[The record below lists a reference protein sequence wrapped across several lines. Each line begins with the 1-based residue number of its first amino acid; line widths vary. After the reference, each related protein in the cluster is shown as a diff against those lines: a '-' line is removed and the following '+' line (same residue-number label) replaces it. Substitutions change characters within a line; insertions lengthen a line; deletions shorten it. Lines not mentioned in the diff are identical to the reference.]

1 MRVTDRLMFD
11 GLTKNLQRNAS
22 ELFRLQ
28 NIVSTG
34 KKINKPSDDPVS
46 VSKILEYDELIS
58 RSDQYTENIGHAIGF
73 LEVSDSALSGV
84 GDILVRAKELAV
96 AQGNDTMNADDR
108 QSASIEVQNLF
119 EELVQLANTKL
130 GDRYIFAGYKTQTE
144 PFSTTGAYS
153 GDSGEIMVEVG
164 PGTTIQTNLP
174 GDSLFKGTGGGID
187 IFTLLNDLKTNLE
200 NNDGASVRGSLDNFD
215 TASDIIL
222 NGRGDIGARLNRLDR
237 TMSNTED
244 LKIEIMTLRS
254 GLEDADIIKAVSDLA
269 LQQNVLEASRASS
282 ARIIEPTLLD
292 FLR

>member
-1 MRVTDRLMFD
+1 MRVTDRLLFD
-11 GLTKNLQRNAS
+11 GITRNLQRNSS

-46 VSKILEYDELIS
+46 LSKILEYDELIS
-58 RSDQYTENIGHAIGF
+58 RSDQYTENIDHAIGF
-73 LEVSDSALSGV
+73 LEVSDSTLNGV
-84 GDILVRAKELAV
+84 GDILIRAKELAV

-119 EELVQLANTKL
+119 EEAVQLANTKL
-130 GDRYIFAGYKTQTE
+130 GDRYIFSGYKTQTE
-144 PFSTTGAYS
+144 PFSTAGAYS
-153 GDSGEIMVEVG
+153 GDSGKILVAVG
-164 PGTTIQTNLP
+164 PDATIQTNLP
-174 GDSLFKGTGGGID
+174 GDSLFKGAGGGID

-200 NNDGASVRGSLDNFD
+200 NNDGASIRGSLDSFD

-222 NGRGDIGARLNRLDR
+222 NGRGDIGARLNRLDS

-244 LKIEIMTLRS
+244 LKLEIMQLKS

-269 LQQNVLEASRASS
+269 MQQNVLEASKASS
-282 ARIIEPTLLD
+282 ARIVEPTLLD

>member
-1 MRVTDRLMFD
+1 MRVTDRLLFD
-11 GLTKNLQRNAS
+11 GITRNLQRNSS

-28 NIVSTG
+28 NIVLTG

-46 VSKILEYDELIS
+46 LSKILEYDELIS
-58 RSDQYTENIGHAIGF
+58 RSDQYTENIDHAIGF
-73 LEVSDSALSGV
+73 LEVSDSTLSGV
-84 GDILVRAKELAV
+84 GDILIRAKELAV

-130 GDRYIFAGYKTQTE
+130 GDRYIFSGYKTQTE
-144 PFSTTGAYS
+144 PFSTAGAYS
-153 GDSGEIMVEVG
+153 GDSGKIMVAVG
-164 PGTTIQTNLP
+164 PDATIQTNLP
-174 GDSLFKGTGGGID
+174 GDSLFKGAGSGID

-200 NNDGASVRGSLDNFD
+200 NNDGDQIRSSLDSFD

-222 NGRGDIGARLNRLDR
+222 NGRGDIGARLNRLDS

-244 LKIEIMTLRS
+244 LKLEIKNLKS

-269 LQQNVLEASRASS
+269 MQQNVLEASKASS
-282 ARIIEPTLLD
+282 ARIVEPTLLD

>member
-1 MRVTDRLMFD
+1 MRVTDRLLLD
-11 GLTKNLQRNAS
+11 GLTRNLQRNSS

-46 VSKILEYDELIS
+46 LSKILEYDELIS
-58 RSDQYTENIGHAIGF
+58 RSDQYTENIDHAIGF
-73 LEVSDSALSGV
+73 LGVSDSTLSGV
-84 GDILVRAKELAV
+84 GDILIRAKELAV
-96 AQGNDTMNADDR
+96 AQGNDTMNANDR

-130 GDRYIFAGYKTQTE
+130 GDRYIFSGYKTQTE
-144 PFSTTGAYS
+144 PFSTAGAYS
-153 GDSGEIMVEVG
+153 GDSGEIMVAVG
-164 PGTTIQTNLP
+164 PDATIQTNLP
-174 GDSLFKGTGGGID
+174 GDSLFKGAGGGID

-200 NNDGASVRGSLDNFD
+200 NNDGDQIRSSLDSFD

-222 NGRGDIGARLNRLDR
+222 NGRGDIGARLNRLDS

-244 LKIEIMTLRS
+244 LKLEIKNLKS

-269 LQQNVLEASRASS
+269 MQQNVLEASKASS
-282 ARIIEPTLLD
+282 ARIVELTLLD

>member
-1 MRVTDRLMFD
+1 MRVTDRLLFD
-11 GLTKNLQRNAS
+11 GITRNLQRNSS

-46 VSKILEYDELIS
+46 LSKILEYDELIS
-58 RSDQYTENIGHAIGF
+58 RSDQYTENINHAIGF
-73 LEVSDSALSGV
+73 LEVSDSTLSGV
-84 GDILVRAKELAV
+84 GDILIRAKELAV

-108 QSASIEVQNLF
+108 QSASIEAQNLF
-119 EELVQLANTKL
+119 EEAVQLANTKL
-130 GDRYIFAGYKTQTE
+130 GDRYIFSGYKTQTE
-144 PFSTTGAYS
+144 PFSTAGAYS
-153 GDSGEIMVEVG
+153 GDSGKIMVAVG
-164 PGTTIQTNLP
+164 PDATIQTNLP

-187 IFTLLNDLKTNLE
+187 IFTLLNDLKVNLE
-200 NNDGASVRGSLDNFD
+200 NNDGASIRGSLDSFD

-222 NGRGDIGARLNRLDR
+222 NGRGDIGARLNRLDL

-244 LKIEIMTLRS
+244 LKLEIMQLKS

-269 LQQNVLEASRASS
+269 MQQNVLEAAKASS
-282 ARIIEPTLLD
+282 ARIVEPTLLD

>member
-1 MRVTDRLMFD
+1 MRVTDRLLFD
-11 GLTKNLQRNAS
+11 GLTRNLQRNSS

-34 KKINKPSDDPVS
+34 RKINKPSDDPVS
-46 VSKILEYDELIS
+46 ISKILEYDELIS
-58 RSDQYTENIGHAIGF
+58 RSDQYTENIDHAIGF

-84 GDILVRAKELAV
+84 GDILIRAKEIAI

-144 PFSTTGAYS
+144 PFSSIGDYS

-164 PGTTIQTNLP
+164 PGVTIKTNLP
-174 GDSLFKGTGGGID
+174 GDALFKGAGGGID

-200 NNDGASVRGSLDNFD
+200 NNDGDQIRGSLDSFD
-215 TASDIIL
+215 TANDIIL
-222 NGRGDIGARLNRLDR
+222 NGRGDIGARLNRLDS
-237 TMSNTED
+237 TLSNTED
-244 LKIEIMTLRS
+244 LKLEIMKLKS

>member
-1 MRVTDRLMFD
+1 MRVTDRLLFD

-46 VSKILEYDELIS
+46 YSKILEYDELIS

-84 GDILVRAKELAV
+84 GDILIRAKELAV

-108 QSASIEVQNLF
+108 QSAAIEVQGLF

-144 PFSTTGAYS
+144 PFSTAGVYS

-164 PGTTIQTNLP
+164 PDTTIQTNLP
-174 GDSLFKGTGGGID
+174 GDSLFKGIGGGID
-187 IFTLLNDLKTNLE
+187 IFTLLNDLKVYLE
-200 NNDGASVRGSLDNFD
+200 NNDGASVRGSLDSFD

-222 NGRGDIGARLNRLDR
+222 NGRGDIGGRLNRLDS

-244 LKIEIMTLRS
+244 LKIEIMNLRS